1 MAESRRNESVA
12 DRAAGVPGTE
22 RIVRKRTQAREL
34 ALKALYQRDV
44 RGELPEIGLQTLGE
58 IDEPTPEVLAFGH
71 DLIEDC
77 VRRLE
82 EIDRMIEE
90 TAENWSLDRM
100 PTIDRNILRLAT
112 LELVFRTGTPP
123 KVAINEAIE
132 LAKKFSTENSPTYV
146 NGILDRILNRHAA
159 HRLGTRQDDGA
170 DREPDETDPGQ
181 EDDPFA
187 TIAPDPQGRVDLHVH
202 STASDGSFA
211 PEEIVRMA
219 ARSDLAGV
227 AIVDHDT
234 IEGLAAA
241 ATVAEEVGILL
252 VPGVELTAYEDGGG
266 REDKEYEIHI
276 LGYFVNPQSR
286 LLAGGL
292 ERFRHVRTARI
303 EQIAR
308 ELNALGVPH
317 DPAEVLRRAPGGSVG
332 RPHVAQELVRL
343 GHCATVQEAFDLY
356 LATGAPAY
364 VHKER
369 LTPVQAINLIHAAG
383 GCAVLAHPGITP
395 RPEGI
400 LEELTSVGLDGVEV
414 HCPPHTPE
422 DEKRF
427 MDAARRLDLVVT
439 GGSDFHG
446 EPKPRIRMGQEAV
459 SLVEVRDLADR
470 RRRRVRDAAGL
481 GQGR

>member
-1 MAESRRNESVA
+1 M
-12 DRAAGVPGTE
+12 
-22 RIVRKRTQAREL
+22 RKRTQAREL
-34 ALKALYQRDV
+34 ALQALYQRDV
-44 RGELPEIGLQTLGE
+44 RGELPEKGLRTPGE
-58 IDEPTPEVLAFGH
+58 IDDLPPDVLAFGH
-71 DLIEDC
+71 ELIEDC

-112 LELVFRTGTPP
+112 CELVFRTDTPP

-146 NGILDRILNRHAA
+146 NGILDRILNLHAA
-159 HRLGTRQDDGA
+159 HRLGTREEESAGQ
-170 DREPDETDPGQ
+170 ETDEADPGQ

-187 TIAPDPQGRVDLHVH
+187 GLAPDPQGRVDLHVH

-219 ARSDLAGV
+219 ARCHLAGV

-234 IEGLAAA
+234 IEGLATAA
-241 ATVAEEVGILL
+241 VAAEEVGILL
-252 VPGVELTAYEDGGG
+252 VPGVELTAYEDGEG
-266 REDKEYEIHI
+266 REDKEYEIHV
-276 LGYFVNPQSR
+276 LGYFVDPQSR

-292 ERFRHVRTARI
+292 ERFRRVRPERI
-303 EQIAR
+303 EKIAR
-308 ELNALGVPH
+308 KLDALGVPL

-356 LATGAPAY
+356 LATGGPAY
-364 VHKER
+364 VCKER
-369 LTPVQAINLIHAAG
+369 LTPVQAIDLIHAAG

-395 RPEGI
+395 RPDEI
-400 LEELTSVGLDGVEV
+400 LEQLKSVGLDGVEV

-427 MDAARRLDLVVT
+427 MDAARRLDLAVT

-446 EPKPRIRMGQEAV
+446 EPKPRIRMGQETV
-459 SLVEVRDLADR
+459 SLVEVRDLAER
-470 RRRRVRDAAGL
+470 RRRQVRDAAGL
-481 GQGR
+481 GRGR